1 MDPGS
6 SAVTEAIIAIEK
18 ELIQGKEKAAE
29 AARKALP
36 AEEAPAPA
44 RRDTPAQPAPTR
56 RETPAPVQTRRE
68 APAQPAPAK
77 REAPAPVQTRR
88 EAPEQPAPVRREAP
102 APVQTRREAP
112 AQPAPAKRETPAPVQ
127 TRREAPE
134 QPAPVKREAPA
145 PVQTRREAPEQPAP
159 VRRETPAPVQTRR
172 EAPEQP
178 APVKREAPAPVL
190 TRREAPVQPTPAR
203 RESMA
208 VPDARPA
215 RVAEPVKAQRE
226 NPESSVPERK
236 RPVAGPSENSTRPLV
251 TPPILEDE
259 QALVTPAPPTRPATG
274 HVSKSLVRQAVPG
287 DAPAPAPVRKA
298 AAVPSAGER
307 ISVPDP
313 HNVKNF
319 FEMAEEALSS
329 GDEAGAVG
337 FLKKAKAEAPDDPEV
352 RSRIMNL
359 QRRIKAGNL
368 VRIGQRKLA
377 AGSAAE
383 AFASAKEAFA
393 LMPQAPGLEDL
404 VAALEKPGGGRA
416 GTGGS
421 AAPHATAQTRTR
433 PAQQTA
439 QHGGRTAG
447 GDTAEDY
454 VRKVREQIQLSAL
467 PAAAAIAAEGLA
479 ANPGNELLLTFVDK
493 FSRMGLLPR

>member
-1 MDPGS
+1 MPES
-6 SAVTEAIIAIEK
+6 IV
-18 ELIQGKEKAAE
+18 
-29 AARKALP
+29 
-36 AEEAPAPA
+36 
-44 RRDTPAQPAPTR
+44 
-56 RETPAPVQTRRE
+56 
-68 APAQPAPAK
+68 
-77 REAPAPVQTRR
+77 
-88 EAPEQPAPVRREAP
+88 PEQ
-102 APVQTRREAP
+102 
-112 AQPAPAKRETPAPVQ
+112 
-127 TRREAPE
+127 
-134 QPAPVKREAPA
+134 
-145 PVQTRREAPEQPAP
+145 
-159 VRRETPAPVQTRR
+159 
-172 EAPEQP
+172 
-178 APVKREAPAPVL
+178 
-190 TRREAPVQPTPAR
+190 
-203 RESMA
+203 
-208 VPDARPA
+208 
-215 RVAEPVKAQRE
+215 
-226 NPESSVPERK
+226 K
-236 RPVAGPSENSTRPLV
+236 RPLVRPEEGSTRPLV
-251 TPPILEDE
+251 TPPVLEDE

-313 HNVKNF
+313 HNVKDF

-383 AFASAKEAFA
+383 AFAAAKEAFA

-404 VAALEKPGGGRA
+404 VAALEKPGGGRE
-416 GTGGS
+416 GSGGS
-421 AAPHATAQTRTR
+421 APHAAAQTRPR
-433 PAQQTA
+433 PAQQKA

-447 GDTAEDY
+447 GDTADDY

-467 PAAAAIAAEGLA
+467 PAAAATAAEGLA